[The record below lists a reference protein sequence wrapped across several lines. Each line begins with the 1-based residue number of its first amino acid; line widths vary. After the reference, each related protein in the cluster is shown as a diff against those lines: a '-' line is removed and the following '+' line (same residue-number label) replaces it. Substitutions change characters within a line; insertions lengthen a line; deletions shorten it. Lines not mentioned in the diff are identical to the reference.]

1 MEAASLRRLRH
12 ARSPADVDVASSN
25 DVVSQT
31 IQSTFTG
38 SCACLRP
45 ARQLLT
51 SRDGSASCR
60 PSLGRPP
67 SAGAHPGLGPWS
79 RHGIIREGLPMQ
91 CIQATARHPA
101 DRRLADVRR
110 LVLTRASG
118 PGAAAES
125 SVRGCPRPESRRMVT
140 SEPGWRSA
148 VTIRVSGGQGCPQR
162 TSGDGA
168 WAAPNRR
175 QRADL
180 CRPRQ
185 AGQSCV
191 SVPFVLGTPG

>member
-125 SVRGCPRPESRRMVT
+125 SVRGCPRSVFTRRLGILPTVAWPT
-140 SEPGWRSA
+140 SVGWCSPGPPA
-148 VTIRVSGGQGCPQR
+148 
-162 TSGDGA
+162 
-168 WAAPNRR
+168 
-175 QRADL
+175 
-180 CRPRQ
+180 
-185 AGQSCV
+185 
-191 SVPFVLGTPG
+191 LGPLRNHP